1 MAPATMTA
9 LALAAGARLHIVS
22 KQFGQASVAI
32 TADTYRYPD
41 DKALEE
47 TAKLIGEVIGEG

>member
-47 TAKLIGEVIGEG
+47 TAKLIGRS